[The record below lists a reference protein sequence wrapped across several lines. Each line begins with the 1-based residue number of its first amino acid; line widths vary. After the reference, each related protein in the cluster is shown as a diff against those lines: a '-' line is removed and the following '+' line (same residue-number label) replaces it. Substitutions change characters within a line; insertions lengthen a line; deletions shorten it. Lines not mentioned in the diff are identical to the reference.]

1 MYWKDIELILCSP
14 KFRQTGGR
22 KYKVGTIWS
31 VIPYEGT
38 IWSVIQ
44 TLHLFANL
52 LPNWTLIPILTLL
65 PNFGG
70 FHRTLQRVRLAN
82 RGRLLLRTP
91 GPVPFGT
98 CICSNVETILSWT
111 CHVYG
116 PFEFRT
122 SLGTSILLQT
132 YLYIWLARKIML
144 IQRYKTCLIVRREQV
159 ESCSYEL
166 GTEWQGS
173 LRIVERRGVGE
184 ASQSTITLGVATR
197 KVNYI
202 CCTQTCQ
209 TWK

>member
-1 MYWKDIELILCSP
+1 MTPSID
-14 KFRQTGGR
+14 
-22 KYKVGTIWS
+22 
-31 VIPYEGT
+31 
-38 IWSVIQ
+38 Q

-91 GPVPFGT
+91 SPVPFGT

-122 SLGTSILLQT
+122 SLGTSILPWTRLDIRKPRILVLLHPRCKYQGAMLQEIWQKSCNEILTWKTDIGIDMIVLVLHECNYYSALTSYMLMT
-132 YLYIWLARKIML
+132 YL
-144 IQRYKTCLIVRREQV
+144 
-159 ESCSYEL
+159 
-166 GTEWQGS
+166 
-173 LRIVERRGVGE
+173 
-184 ASQSTITLGVATR
+184 
-197 KVNYI
+197 
-202 CCTQTCQ
+202 
-209 TWK
+209 